1 MAMNLWTL
9 KRSDEHEYLWKM
21 NSWLF
26 MEDEVMNIY
35 EGELI
40 MWLVY
45 VIYSRS
51 DSTRCLLF
59 VLFYKASINAAVFL
73 SKIIDCTSSTVHFS
87 CKFIETDEEYHSHS
101 TCVKKKDWWRI

>member
-1 MAMNLWTL
+1 MAMNLWTFFGRK

-59 VLFYKASINAAVFL
+59 VLFYKASINATVFL
-73 SKIIDCTSSTVHFS
+73 SKIIDHTSPAVQ
-87 CKFIETDEEYHSHS
+87 
-101 TCVKKKDWWRI
+101 